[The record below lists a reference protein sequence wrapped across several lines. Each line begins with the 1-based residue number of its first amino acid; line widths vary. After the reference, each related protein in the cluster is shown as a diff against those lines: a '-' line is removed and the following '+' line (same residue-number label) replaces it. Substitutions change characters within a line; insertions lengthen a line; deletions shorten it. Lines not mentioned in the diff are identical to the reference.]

1 VKPARTILGPGSV
14 AQGGVC
20 AALRLF
26 GGVQAASIRRRNR
39 AERGYALLF
48 AVFLAAILLVSTMA
62 ASLSVITDGKREK
75 EKEMIWRGKQYVHAI
90 KLFYR
95 KNGRFPADLDDLSKP
110 KIGSIRFLR
119 QAYKDPM
126 NKADGTWRFIYVGPS
141 GQLIGSLKPHPLIQ
155 LPTPATPAAPAG
167 ASGTAS
173 GFGSATPSPGSQP
186 GTPPGTAPGTP
197 GAPGTAPGSA
207 AGTPGDASS
216 SGQSGQSDQPG
227 QPDLPPGNVD
237 SPTVF
242 GGKIIGVGSKID
254 RRSIIVYDKAKNYR
268 LFEFIWDPA
277 KDAGGASQP
286 LQSIPGGSQPGQTGQ
301 PGFGQ
306 PGFGQPPVN
315 PNPTPPP
322 APPTPQN

>member
-1 VKPARTILGPGSV
+1 VKPKRTILGSGPV
-14 AQGGVC
+14 AHGGVC
-20 AALRLF
+20 AALRPF
-26 GGVQAASIRRRNR
+26 RGVQPASIRRRNP

-62 ASLSVITDGKREK
+62 ASLSVVTEGKREK
-75 EKEMIWRGKQYVHAI
+75 EKEMIWRGNQYVHAI

-155 LPTPATPAAPAG
+155 LPTPVTPAAAG
-167 ASGTAS
+167 ATS
-173 GFGSATPSPGSQP
+173 GFGSAASASGQPGSQP
-186 GTPPGTAPGTP
+186 PGTPPAPGQPGAPGTPSGSPPGTP
-197 GAPGTAPGSA
+197 GAAGS
-207 AGTPGDASS
+207 TPGDASS
-216 SGQSGQSDQPG
+216 GQSG

-254 RRSIIVYDKAKNYR
+254 KRSIIVYDKAKNYR

-277 KDAGGASQP
+277 KDTGGASQP

-322 APPTPQN
+322 APPTQQN

>member
-1 VKPARTILGPGSV
+1 VKRQATIRRPAPV
-14 AQGGVC
+14 ALGGVC

-26 GGVQAASIRRRNR
+26 RGVRPAFIRRRNR
-39 AERGYALLF
+39 AEHGYALLF
-48 AVFLAAILLVSTMA
+48 AVFLAAIILVSTMA
-62 ASLSVITDGKREK
+62 ASLSVVTDGKREK
-75 EKEMIWRGKQYVHAI
+75 EKEMIWRGKQYVRAI

-119 QAYKDPM
+119 QTYKDPM

-141 GQLIGSLKPHPLIQ
+141 GQLIGSLKPHPLLQ
-155 LPTPATPAAPAG
+155 LPTPATPAATAG
-167 ASGTAS
+167 ASAATS
-173 GFGSATPSPGSQP
+173 GFGSATPSPGSQPGTP

-216 SGQSGQSDQPG
+216 GQSGQPG

-254 RRSIIVYDKAKNYR
+254 RRSIIVYDKARNYR

-286 LQSIPGGSQPGQTGQ
+286 LQSIPGGSQPGQPGQ
-301 PGFGQ
+301 TGQ

-315 PNPTPPP
+315 PNPTPTP
-322 APPTPQN
+322 PPTQQN

>member
-1 VKPARTILGPGSV
+1 VKPKRTILGPGSV
-14 AQGGVC
+14 AQGRVC
-20 AALRLF
+20 AALWLF
-26 GGVQAASIRRRNR
+26 RGVRPASIRRRNR

-48 AVFLAAILLVSTMA
+48 AVFLAAILLVSAMA
-62 ASLSVITDGKREK
+62 ASLSVVTDGKRQK
-75 EKEMIWRGKQYVHAI
+75 EKEMIWRGKQYVRAI

-119 QAYKDPM
+119 QTYKDPM

-141 GQLIGSLKPHPLIQ
+141 GQLIGSLKPHPLLQ
-155 LPTPATPAAPAG
+155 LPTPATPPASAG
-167 ASGTAS
+167 ASATTS
-173 GFGSATPSPGSQP
+173 GFGSATPSPG
-186 GTPPGTAPGTP
+186 TPPALGTAPGTP
-197 GAPGTAPGSA
+197 SAPGTAPGSA

-216 SGQSGQSDQPG
+216 GQSGQSNQPG

-268 LFEFIWDPA
+268 LFEFIWDPS
-277 KDAGGASQP
+277 KDTGGSSQP
-286 LQSIPGGSQPGQTGQ
+286 LQSIPGGSQPGQPGQTSQ

-315 PNPTPPP
+315 PNPTPTP
-322 APPTPQN
+322 PPTQQN

>member
-1 VKPARTILGPGSV
+1 VKPARTIRRPAPV

-26 GGVQAASIRRRNR
+26 RGVQPAGIRRRNS
-39 AERGYALLF
+39 AERGYALLL

-75 EKEMIWRGKQYVHAI
+75 EKEMIWRGKQYVRAI

-155 LPTPATPAAPAG
+155 LPTPGTPGAPG
-167 ASGTAS
+167 TPASGTAS
-173 GFGSATPSPGSQP
+173 GATSGFGSGSSTTGQP
-186 GTPPGTAPGTP
+186 GAPSAPPGTAPGTP
-197 GAPGTAPGSA
+197 GSTPGSA
-207 AGTPGDASS
+207 AGTPGDSS
-216 SGQSGQSDQPG
+216 SSQPG
-227 QPDLPPGNVD
+227 QQDLPPGNVD

-254 RRSIIVYDKAKNYR
+254 GRSVIVYDKAKNYR

-277 KDAGGASQP
+277 KDAGGSSQP
-286 LQSIPGGSQPGQTGQ
+286 LQSIPGGTQPGQ
-301 PGFGQ
+301 PA
-306 PGFGQPPVN
+306 
-315 PNPTPPP
+315 TPK
-322 APPTPQN
+322 N

>member
-1 VKPARTILGPGSV
+1 VKPAHT
-14 AQGGVC
+14 
-20 AALRLF
+20 
-26 GGVQAASIRRRNR
+26 IRRRNP

-62 ASLSVITDGKREK
+62 ASLSVVTDGKREK
-75 EKEMIWRGKQYVHAI
+75 EKEMIWRGNQYVRAI

-119 QAYKDPM
+119 QTYKDPM
-126 NKADGTWRFIYVGPS
+126 NKADGTWRFIYLGPS

-155 LPTPATPAAPAG
+155 LPTPAAPAAPAG
-167 ASGTAS
+167 ASGATS
-173 GFGSATPSPGSQP
+173 GFGSATPSPSSQPGTP
-186 GTPPGTAPGTP
+186 GTPPGT
-197 GAPGTAPGSA
+197 APGTAPGSA

-216 SGQSGQSDQPG
+216 GQSGQPAQSDQPG

-254 RRSIIVYDKAKNYR
+254 GRSVIVCDKAKNYR
-268 LFEFIWDPA
+268 LFEFIWDPS
-277 KDAGGASQP
+277 KDTGGCGYSVGSGGSSQP
-286 LQSIPGGSQPGQTGQ
+286 LQSIPGGSQPGQPGQ
-301 PGFGQ
+301 TGQ

-315 PNPTPPP
+315 PNPTPRPM
-322 APPTPQN
+322 PQN